1 MASLNNKWIEITS
14 DVQYS
19 PDLFCIPP
27 HYKKDIKSVL
37 IPNGFVKDRI
47 ARLAEEVVRDTDG
60 PLNVCCILK
69 GGYQFFS
76 DLVHNMKKIRKINNS
91 SIPLTYDFIKVK
103 SYVNTQSTGKIQVS
117 LSENDLKKFEGKD
130 ILIVEDLIDTG
141 KTMIE
146 LLKLLKQYN
155 PRSVKVACLM
165 IKKRQNMDYPYV
177 PDYVGFSIPD
187 EFIVGYALDYN
198 EHYRVI
204 DHVCII
210 NDEAKIRFY
219 I

>member
-1 MASLNNKWIEITS
+1 MTSNNKWIDITS
-14 DVQYS
+14 DIQYS

-27 HYKKDIKSVL
+27 HYNKDIKSVL
-37 IPNGFVKDRI
+37 IPYGFVKDRI
-47 ARLAEEVVRDTDG
+47 ARLANDIVNDANG

-76 DLVHNMKKIRKINNS
+76 DLVAEIKKIRTINNS
-91 SIPLTYDFIKVK
+91 SVPLTYDFIRVK
-103 SYVNTQSTGKIQVS
+103 SYINTQSSGNVKIS
-117 LSENDLKKFEGKD
+117 LSEEELRKFEGKD
-130 ILIVEDLIDTG
+130 ILIVEDLVDTG

-146 LLKLLKQYN
+146 LLKYLKQYN
-155 PRSVKVACLM
+155 PRSIKVACLL
-165 IKKRQNMDYPYV
+165 IKKRENQDYPYI

-198 EHYRVI
+198 EHYRDL
-204 DHVCII
+204 DHICII
-210 NDEAKIRFY
+210 NDEAKKRFS